1 MEMTSIE
8 SAIRLSRTGGP
19 EVLVIESVERAA
31 PGRGEAWVEQEAIGV
46 NYLDVMQRNGSVPL
60 SLPSGIGLEGAGRV
74 TAIGSG
80 VTNVAVGNRVA
91 YAVGPLGGY
100 ASGRLYP
107 AERLVGL
114 PDNLSFEDAATIMF
128 KGITAQYLLKSTYP
142 VAPSTVVLLYG
153 AAGALGHIMV
163 PWAKHLGAFVIGVV
177 SKQRSVEQA
186 RVLGCDAVLVWGV
199 CDLPAKVSAL
209 TNGKKADVVYDGIGK
224 ATWQASLNSLRPR
237 GLLASIGASSGPPPP
252 IDVGTLNAKGSLF
265 LTRPSVAAH
274 STDVAEYRGRAED
287 VLATVAAGIIKPS
300 VWKTYALAD
309 AAEAHAAL
317 EGGASAG
324 AILLKP

>member
-1 MEMTSIE
+1 MAF
-8 SAIRLSRTGGP
+8 AIRLTRTGGP
-19 EVLVIESVERAA
+19 EVLVLESVERAA
-31 PGRGEAWVEQEAIGV
+31 PGPGEAWVEQEAIGV
-46 NYLDVMQRNGSVPL
+46 NYLDVMQRNGSVPVK
-60 SLPSGIGLEGAGRV
+60 LPSGIGLEGAGRV
-74 TAIGSG
+74 TAVGSG
-80 VTNVAVGNRVA
+80 VTNVAIGDRVA

-107 AERLVGL
+107 AERLVRL

-128 KGITAQYLLKSTYP
+128 KGITAQYLLNSTYP
-142 VAPSTVVLLYG
+142 VAPGAVVLLYG

-177 SKQRSVEQA
+177 SKQRSVEPA
-186 RVLGCDAVLVWGV
+186 RALGCDAVLVWGA

-224 ATWQASLNSLRPR
+224 ATWEASLNGLRPR
-237 GLLASIGASSGPPPP
+237 GLFASIGASSGPPPP
-252 IDVGTLNAKGSLF
+252 FDLGTLTAKGSLF
-265 LTRPSVAAH
+265 LTRPSLAAY
-274 STDVAEYRGRAED
+274 STNVAEYRGRAED
-287 VLATVAAGIIKPS
+287 VLAAVAAGIIKPS

-309 AAEAHAAL
+309 AAAAHAAL